1 MKTIAIITLATIG
14 MSTDSI
20 LVMAG
25 AIIVVLI
32 LIVKK

>member
-1 MKTIAIITLATIG
+1 MKTISIITLATIG
-14 MSTDSI
+14 MSTDNI